1 MLRGR
6 FLILLS
12 LTLLVAT
19 QCNRRQS
26 AQLSERLSESP
37 SATAASPAATSA
49 ATASPQPASSCKP
62 GAEATP
68 ATTEG
73 PYFKAGSPEKSS
85 LIEPGMNGTK
95 LTITGFVL
103 NTNCQGISNARL
115 DWWHADAD
123 GEYDNSGYRLRGHQF
138 TDASGAYKLETIATG
153 HYTGRTRHI
162 HVKAQPPG
170 GRTLTTQLFFPGD
183 SQNEGDSIF
192 RQQLV
197 MVITETP
204 EGQTGRFDFV
214 LQL

>member
-6 FLILLS
+6 FLILLA
-12 LTLLVAT
+12 LTLLVTT
-19 QCNRRQS
+19 QCNRRQNTSVSQTPS
-26 AQLSERLSESP
+26 ASL
-37 SATAASPAATSA
+37 SATAVSPAATSA
-49 ATASPQPASSCKP
+49 AAATPQAASSCKP

-68 ATTEG
+68 GTTEG

-85 LIEPGMNGTK
+85 LVEPGMEGTK
-95 LTITGFVL
+95 LTITGVVL
-103 NTNCQGISNARL
+103 NTNCQGISNAKL

-153 HYTGRTRHI
+153 RYTGRTRHI
-162 HVKAQPPG
+162 HVKVQPPG
-170 GRTLTTQLFFPGD
+170 GRVLTTQLFFPGD

-192 RQQLV
+192 RQQLAMTV
-197 MVITETP
+197 SDTP

>member
-1 MLRGR
+1 MRGR
-6 FLILLS
+6 FLILLA

-26 AQLSERLSESP
+26 TSVSQTPSASP
-37 SATAASPAATSA
+37 SATTASPAATSA
-49 ATASPQPASSCKP
+49 AAATQQEASTCNP

-95 LTITGFVL
+95 LTITGVVL
-103 NTNCQGISNARL
+103 NTNCQGISNAKL

-153 HYTGRTRHI
+153 RYTGRTRHI
-162 HVKAQPPG
+162 HVKVQPPG
-170 GRTLTTQLFFPGD
+170 GRILTTQLVFPGD
-183 SQNEGDSIF
+183 SQNERDSIF

-197 MVITETP
+197 MAVNETP
-204 EGQTGRFDFV
+204 QGQTGRFDFV
-214 LQL
+214 LQI